1 MSVDAFLG
9 LPFNIASYALLCHI
23 LASLV
28 GASVGDLIFSG
39 GDCHIYVNHLPQVNQ
54 LLKNSPMTPPVL
66 VMPEILHLEDLY
78 EVTVGQFKLDGYES
92 HETIKA
98 EMAV

>member
-23 LASLV
+23 LASII

-39 GDCHIYVNHLPQVNQ
+39 GDCHIYLDHLPQVQ
-54 LLKNSPMTPPVL
+54 ELLKREPKELPML
-66 VMPEILHLEDLY
+66 VMPEILHLEHIY
-78 EVTVGQFKLDGYES
+78 EVTAAQFKLDGYES
-92 HETIKA
+92 HDTITAK
-98 EMAV
+98 MAV